1 MKTSSNSCSCSS
13 SSTTKLFLK
22 NRNRKQ
28 FDYNEVDDDTGE
40 VKYFKSFSHPEK
52 YSDSETIYD
61 SDKRFARKL
70 KFWMIVTCFPIYIIL
85 YYMLTLKMGA
95 F

>member
-1 MKTSSNSCSCSS
+1 MKTING
-13 SSTTKLFLK
+13 
-22 NRNRKQ
+22 KQ
-28 FDYNEVDDDTGE
+28 FDYDEVVDGE
-40 VKYFKSFSHPEK
+40 VRYFKSFSHPEK
-52 YSDSETIYD
+52 YSDSETIYN
-61 SDKRFARKL
+61 SDKQFARKL